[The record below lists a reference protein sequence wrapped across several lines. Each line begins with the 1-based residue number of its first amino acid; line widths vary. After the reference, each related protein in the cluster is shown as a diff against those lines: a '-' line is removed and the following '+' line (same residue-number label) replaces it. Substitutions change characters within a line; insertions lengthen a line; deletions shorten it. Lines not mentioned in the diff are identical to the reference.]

1 MKPLL
6 YLSAIVLSIGLCSC
20 SSDDEPRATLQG
32 EVRLV
37 IPSGLNTIETHFF
50 IERDQRTFIANVL
63 TNTGMTVDDVTQI
76 LPQRALLSSRSGID
90 LDFINQIS
98 IRAVSRAEPDRS
110 IEMFYLDF
118 IQFNQDASIDLF
130 PSIADLKTILLDE
143 SYDVEFR
150 VMLRN
155 FTPQQIIADFEYE
168 LGIYD

>member
-1 MKPLL
+1 M
-6 YLSAIVLSIGLCSC
+6 
-20 SSDDEPRATLQG
+20 QG